1 VLAYHLAPAEGNNDS
16 KDAEAEEMVPVA
28 IPTARDAL
36 KATQVILQH
45 LLHQPDVEMKDA
57 RELQR
62 LERALQERLLPRQQ
76 STLDSWIM

>member
-1 VLAYHLAPAEGNNDS
+1 VLAYHLAPAEGNNES
-16 KDAEAEEMVPVA
+16 EDAEAEEMVPVA

-45 LLHQPDVEMKDA
+45 LLHQPDAEMKDV

-62 LERALQERLLPRQQ
+62 LERALQE
-76 STLDSWIM
+76 